1 MDNAKLY
8 KPQKM
13 KYFLVIDQG
22 TSSTRAI
29 LFDEKFVVVNVSQTE
44 FKQFFPKDGWVE
56 HDANEIF
63 DTVVSCIKDVMEKS
77 ETTHKEIIAIG
88 ITNQRETCLLWDKK
102 GNPLGKAIVWQDRRT
117 AELSNKFKKEG
128 LEKKINQITGLLPD
142 PYFSGTK
149 LSWLLEDTET
159 PKDFFMGTIDTFLVW
174 KLTEGRSYSVD
185 ATNASRTLLMDI
197 NNVSWSEEMC
207 NLLNIPINKLPE
219 IKNSAD
225 EYGETSL
232 FGGKIKISGIAGD
245 QQAALIGQGCFEA
258 GEAKSTY
265 GTGCF
270 MMLNTGPDV
279 KLSKSKLLSTI
290 GYQIDGKVSYALEGS
305 IFMAGASVQWLRDN
319 LEFFSSAP
327 EIENLAKNSNKNS
340 NVSFIPA
347 FTGLGAPYW
356 DPEARGAIFG
366 LSRETTKNDISQALL
381 EAIAFQTKDIFECMS
396 SDGVDLK
403 SLKID
408 GGMVENKYFNQI
420 LADVL
425 NLKILLPDNKEA
437 TAKGAAFLASLGSK
451 HMNSLSDLN
460 EFVGSYE
467 QFTPLESRDS
477 KYKSW
482 KNLVTKIL
490 A

>member
-63 DTVVSCIKDVMEKS
+63 DTVVCCIKDVMKKS
-77 ETTHKEIIAIG
+77 ETTYKEIIAIG

-117 AELSNKFKKEG
+117 AELCNKFKKEG

-207 NLLNIPINKLPE
+207 NLLKIPISKLPE

-225 EYGETSL
+225 EYGETFL

-245 QQAALIGQGCFEA
+245 QQAALIGQGCFKV

-319 LEFFSSAP
+319 LEFFPSAP

-437 TAKGAAFLASLGSK
+437 TAKGAAFLASLGSN
-451 HMNSLSDLN
+451 HTNSLSDLD

>member
-1 MDNAKLY
+1 MLNCIGHKR
-8 KPQKM
+8 M

-29 LFDEKFVVVNVSQTE
+29 LFDENFCLVEVSQTE

-63 DTVVSCIKDVMEKS
+63 DTVIHCINDVMKKS
-77 ETTHKEIIAIG
+77 GTTHNEIISIG
-88 ITNQRETCLLWDKK
+88 ITNQRETCLLWDKD
-102 GNPLGKAIVWQDRRT
+102 GTPYSKAIVWQDRRT
-117 AELSNKFKKEG
+117 AEVCNNLKQQG
-128 LEKKINQITGLLPD
+128 LEGEINQLTGLLAD

-149 LSWLLEDTET
+149 LSWMLEKAGKR
-159 PKDFFMGTIDTFLVW
+159 KDLFMGTIDTFLIW
-174 KLTEGRSYSVD
+174 KLTEGKSYFMD

-197 NNVSWSEEMC
+197 RNISWSDDMC
-207 NLLNIPINKLPE
+207 NLLNIPIEKLPE

-225 EYGETSL
+225 DFGETSL
-232 FGGKIKISGIAGD
+232 FGGKIKISGVAGD
-245 QQAALIGQGCFEA
+245 QQAALFGQGCFEE

-270 MMLNTGPDV
+270 MMLNTGSKI
-279 KLSKSKLLSTI
+279 KLSKSNLLTTVGYRI
-290 GYQIDGKVSYALEGS
+290 GGKVTYALEGS

-319 LEFFSSAP
+319 LGFFNTAP
-327 EIENLAKNSNKNS
+327 EIESSARKSNKKA
-340 NVSFIPA
+340 NVFFIPA

-366 LSRETTKNDISQALL
+366 LSRETSKDDISQALL
-381 EAIAFQTKDIFECMS
+381 EAITFQTKDVFDCMS
-396 SDGVDLK
+396 LDGVDLK

-408 GGMVENKYFNQI
+408 GGMVENRYFNQI
-420 LADVL
+420 LADTL

-451 HMNSLSDLN
+451 HTNSPEDLN
-460 EFVGSYE
+460 KFVGSYD
-467 QFTPLESRDS
+467 QFDPLESKEK

-482 KNLVTKIL
+482 KYLVSKIL
-490 A
+490 TE

>member
-8 KPQKM
+8 KPKKM

-29 LFDEKFVVVNVSQTE
+29 LFDEKFAVVNVSQTE

-63 DTVVSCIKDVMEKS
+63 DTVIGCIKDVMTKS
-77 ETTHKEIIAIG
+77 KTTYKEIIAIG
-88 ITNQRETCLLWDKK
+88 ITNQRETCLLWDKE

-117 AELSNKFKKEG
+117 VELCNNFKKEG
-128 LEKKINQITGLLPD
+128 LDKTINQITGLLAD

-149 LSWLLEDTET
+149 LSWLLDNTAT
-159 PKDFFMGTIDTFLVW
+159 PKDFYMGTIDTFLVW
-174 KLTEGRSYSVD
+174 KLTDGRSYFID

-207 NLLNIPINKLPE
+207 NLLNIPIDKLPE

-232 FGGKIKISGIAGD
+232 FGGEIKICGIAGD
-245 QQAALIGQGCFEA
+245 QQAALFGQGCFKE

-270 MMLNTGPDV
+270 MMLNTGSEI

-290 GYQIDGKVSYALEGS
+290 GYQIDGKVNYALEGS

-319 LEFFSSAP
+319 LEFFSLAQ
-327 EIENLAKNSNKNS
+327 EIENLAKNSNVNS

-381 EAIAFQTKDIFECMS
+381 EAIAFQTKDVFECMS

-437 TAKGAAFLASLGSK
+437 TAKGAAFLASLGSN
-451 HMNSLSDLN
+451 HTNSLSDLD

-467 QFTPLESRDS
+467 EFTPLESRDS
-477 KYKSW
+477 KYQSW

>member
-1 MDNAKLY
+1 MLNCTGLKI
-8 KPQKM
+8 M

-29 LFDEKFVVVNVSQTE
+29 LFDENFCLVELSQTE

-63 DTVVSCIKDVMEKS
+63 DTVIHCINDVMKKS
-77 ETTHKEIIAIG
+77 GTTHNEIISIG
-88 ITNQRETCLLWDKK
+88 ITNQRETCLLWDKD
-102 GNPLGKAIVWQDRRT
+102 GTPYGKAIVWQDRRT
-117 AELSNKFKKEG
+117 AEVCNNLKQQG
-128 LEKKINQITGLLPD
+128 LEGEINQLTGLLAD

-149 LSWLLEDTET
+149 LSWMLEKAGKR
-159 PKDFFMGTIDTFLVW
+159 KDLFMGTIDTFLIW
-174 KLTEGRSYSVD
+174 KLTEGKSYFMD

-197 NNVSWSEEMC
+197 RNISWSDDMC
-207 NLLNIPINKLPE
+207 NLLKIPIEKLPE

-225 EYGETSL
+225 DFGETSL
-232 FGGKIKISGIAGD
+232 FGGKIKISGVAGD
-245 QQAALIGQGCFEA
+245 QQAALFGQGCFEE

-270 MMLNTGPDV
+270 MMLNTGSKI
-279 KLSKSKLLSTI
+279 KLSKSNLLTTVGYKI
-290 GYQIDGKVSYALEGS
+290 GGKVTYALEGS

-319 LEFFSSAP
+319 LGFFNTSP
-327 EIENLAKNSNKNS
+327 EIESLAKKSNKNS
-340 NVSFIPA
+340 NVFFIPA

-366 LSRETTKNDISQALL
+366 LSRETTKDDISQALL
-381 EAIAFQTKDIFECMS
+381 EAITFQTKDVFDCMS

-408 GGMVENKYFNQI
+408 GGMVENRYFDQI
-420 LADVL
+420 LADTL

-451 HMNSLSDLN
+451 HTNSLEDLN
-460 EFVGSYE
+460 KFVGSYD
-467 QFTPLESRDS
+467 QFDPLESKEK
-477 KYKSW
+477 KYESW
-482 KNLVTKIL
+482 KYLVSKIL
-490 A
+490 SQ

>member
-1 MDNAKLY
+1 
-8 KPQKM
+8 
-13 KYFLVIDQG
+13 
-22 TSSTRAI
+22 
-29 LFDEKFVVVNVSQTE
+29 
-44 FKQFFPKDGWVE
+44 
-56 HDANEIF
+56 
-63 DTVVSCIKDVMEKS
+63 
-77 ETTHKEIIAIG
+77 
-88 ITNQRETCLLWDKK
+88 
-102 GNPLGKAIVWQDRRT
+102 
-117 AELSNKFKKEG
+117 
-128 LEKKINQITGLLPD
+128 
-142 PYFSGTK
+142 
-149 LSWLLEDTET
+149 
-159 PKDFFMGTIDTFLVW
+159 
-174 KLTEGRSYSVD
+174 
-185 ATNASRTLLMDI
+185 
-197 NNVSWSEEMC
+197 MC
-207 NLLNIPINKLPE
+207 NLLNIPIDRLPE

-270 MMLNTGPDV
+270 MMLNTGPDI

-381 EAIAFQTKDIFECMS
+381 EAIAFQTKDVFECMS

-437 TAKGAAFLASLGSK
+437 TAKGAAFLASLGSR

-482 KNLVTKIL
+482 KSLVAKIL

>member
-29 LFDEKFVVVNVSQTE
+29 LFDEKFAVVNVSQTE

-88 ITNQRETCLLWDKK
+88 ITNQRETCLLWDKE

-207 NLLNIPINKLPE
+207 NLLNIPIDKLPE

-225 EYGETSL
+225 EYGDCLLYTSP
-232 FGGKIKISGIAGD
+232 S
-245 QQAALIGQGCFEA
+245 
-258 GEAKSTY
+258 
-265 GTGCF
+265 
-270 MMLNTGPDV
+270 P
-279 KLSKSKLLSTI
+279 
-290 GYQIDGKVSYALEGS
+290 
-305 IFMAGASVQWLRDN
+305 
-319 LEFFSSAP
+319 
-327 EIENLAKNSNKNS
+327 
-340 NVSFIPA
+340 
-347 FTGLGAPYW
+347 
-356 DPEARGAIFG
+356 
-366 LSRETTKNDISQALL
+366 
-381 EAIAFQTKDIFECMS
+381 
-396 SDGVDLK
+396 
-403 SLKID
+403 
-408 GGMVENKYFNQI
+408 
-420 LADVL
+420 
-425 NLKILLPDNKEA
+425 
-437 TAKGAAFLASLGSK
+437 
-451 HMNSLSDLN
+451 
-460 EFVGSYE
+460 
-467 QFTPLESRDS
+467 RDS
-477 KYKSW
+477 
-482 KNLVTKIL
+482 
-490 A
+490 